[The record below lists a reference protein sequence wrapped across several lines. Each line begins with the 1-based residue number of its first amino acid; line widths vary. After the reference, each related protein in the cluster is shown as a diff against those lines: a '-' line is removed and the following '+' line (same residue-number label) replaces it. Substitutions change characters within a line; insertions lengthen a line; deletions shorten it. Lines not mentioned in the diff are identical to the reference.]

1 VIFNSE
7 NVDEWAQPVRRRAP
21 ARPLPRGCHTPRRSR
36 ALRPL
41 SGLRA
46 GRPDSLAPPA
56 RTPRPARRSPDSLAP
71 PAARLAPRAAVPA
84 PVSRPVSLA
93 VSRVPVGAA
102 VRPPSSAAAACCAG
116 RSSWAARAAPAEAK
130 PGRSHVAVGHAHGP
144 RQRCEHEHG
153 PSAVSA

>member
-1 VIFNSE
+1 VGPTC
-7 NVDEWAQPVRRRAP
+7 QT
-21 ARPLPRGCHTPRRSR
+21 PRGCHAPRRSR
-36 ALRPL
+36 DLRPL

-84 PVSRPVSLA
+84 PVSHPVSSA
-93 VSRVPVGAA
+93 VSRVPMGAA

-130 PGRSHVAVGHAHGP
+130 PGRPRVAVGRTRGP
-144 RQRCEHEHG
+144 RQRREHEPRPARPWAVRPHCATG
-153 PSAVSA
+153 PSAVSS